1 VLSAIPD
8 EAHCL
13 AVNADPGTSLTVTVS
28 FRLVDDPKTSLLAWT
43 TTPWTLPSNLALCV
57 HPDFS
62 YIKIYD
68 EERDENF
75 ILLESR
81 LVAVYK
87 DPKKAKIKKVG
98 LFSGE
103 DMRGWRYTPM
113 FEYFTE
119 KVCNLPFPV
128 IFCPYQLVLA

>member
-1 VLSAIPD
+1 LSLFI
-8 EAHCL
+8 
-13 AVNADPGTSLTVTVS
+13 VTVA
-28 FRLVDDPKTSLLAWT
+28 FPLVDDPKTSLLAWT

-57 HPDFS
+57 HPDYN
-62 YIKIYD
+62 YIKIHD
-68 EERDENF
+68 EERNQNY

-119 KVCNLPFPV
+119 KVRNLSS
-128 IFCPYQLVLA
+128 LAHSLLTSWSLPSTRIKPSA

>member
-1 VLSAIPD
+1 MLIFVYFS
-8 EAHCL
+8 
-13 AVNADPGTSLTVTVS
+13 VVTIA
-28 FRLVDDPKTSLLAWT
+28 FPLVDDPKTSLLAWT

-57 HPDFS
+57 HPDFN
-62 YIKIYD
+62 YVKIFD
-68 EERDENF
+68 EERDQNY

-119 KVCNLPFPV
+119 KVRNLSSLLGRSLLTSWTLPSTRIEPSV
-128 IFCPYQLVLA
+128 

>member
-1 VLSAIPD
+1 MLGAVPD

-13 AVNADPGTSLTVTVS
+13 AVNADLGTSFTVTVS

-43 TTPWTLPSNLALCV
+43 TTPWTLPSNLGLCV

-98 LFSGE
+98 LFCGE

-128 IFCPYQLVLA
+128 IFSPYQLVLA

>member
-1 VLSAIPD
+1 VKIFI
-8 EAHCL
+8 
-13 AVNADPGTSLTVTVS
+13 VTVAFS
-28 FRLVDDPKTSLLAWT
+28 LVDDPKTSLLAWT

-57 HPDFS
+57 HPDFN
-62 YIKIYD
+62 YVKIYD
-68 EERDENF
+68 EERDQNY

-119 KVCNLPFPV
+119 KVRKLSS
-128 IFCPYQLVLA
+128 LGRSLLTSWLAVA

>member
-1 VLSAIPD
+1 VLDAVPD

-13 AVNADPGTSLTVTVS
+13 VVDADPGASSTVTVA
-28 FRLVDDPKTSLLAWT
+28 FPLVDDPKTSLLAWT

-68 EERDENF
+68 EDRKENF

-81 LVAVYK
+81 LVALYK
-87 DPKKAKIKKVG
+87 DPKKAKFKKVG

-119 KVCNLPFPV
+119 KVCNRSFPRPFSS
-128 IFCPYQLVLA
+128 YQLVLT